1 MLTIAAVI
9 SLGIGIGKDISS
21 GAPTDEPKI
30 GWYVNNN
37 NNNIIL
43 HKIAKRGKNK

>member
-1 MLTIAAVI
+1 MLTIAAVV

-21 GAPTDEPKI
+21 GAPKDEPKI

-37 NNNIIL
+37 NIIIL
-43 HKIAKRGKNK
+43 HKIARTGKK